1 MENETTESVT
11 RFQII
16 YYREHRGYGES
27 EKNTIVKKAETAARK
42 DLELRYSNQIF
53 IGGKNMRHE
62 RKMKQ
67 YGKAVHHFIK
77 DNNIDVLDPSFFSL
91 LDQYRIESLVQF
103 GDERINSTPQYIL
116 Q

>member
-1 MENETTESVT
+1 
-11 RFQII
+11 
-16 YYREHRGYGES
+16 
-27 EKNTIVKKAETAARK
+27 
-42 DLELRYSNQIF
+42 
-53 IGGKNMRHE
+53 
-62 RKMKQ
+62 MKQ

-103 GDERINSTPQYIL
+103 CDERINSTPQYIL